1 MRRKQ
6 KTHLTH
12 LQTVYARVDVDAV
25 RTEDAQQHDVHVIPA
40 IYPRQTTE
48 MLRRS
53 MPVP

>member
-1 MRRKQ
+1 MRSDRKA
-6 KTHLTH
+6 HLTH
-12 LQTVYARVDVDAV
+12 LQTVDACVDVDAV